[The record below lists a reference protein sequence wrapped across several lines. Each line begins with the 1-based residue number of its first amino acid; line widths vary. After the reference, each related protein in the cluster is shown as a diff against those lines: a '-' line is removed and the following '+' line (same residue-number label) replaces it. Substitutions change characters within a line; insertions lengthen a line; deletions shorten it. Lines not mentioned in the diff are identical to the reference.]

1 MPDWITHILVAWT
14 SCRLLGFKYKQFN
27 AENTVI
33 VMIGSLIPDIFKIY
47 IPLEL
52 LGIYT
57 QNLIMPIHLPIGS
70 LIMASIIS
78 LFFKEKKIIFMFLIF
93 GVFTH
98 FALDSLL
105 TYVSGGMLLLFPF
118 SWQTWQLRIIPLDD
132 YNTMILAM
140 FIAVFV
146 YFISWKKSKSVK

>member
-14 SCRLLGFKYKQFN
+14 ACTLLSFKFKQFN

-52 LGIYT
+52 LGFYT
-57 QNLIMPIHLPIGS
+57 QDFIMPLHLPIGS
-70 LIMASIIS
+70 LIMAAIIS
-78 LFFKEKKIIFMFLIF
+78 LFFKEKKTIFMFLIL

-118 SWQTWQLRIIPLDD
+118 SWETWQLRIIPVDD
-132 YNTMILAM
+132 YNTMILAL

-146 YFISWKKSKSVK
+146 YVISLKKGKSVK

>member
-14 SCRLLGFKYKQFN
+14 TCTLLSFKFKQFN
-27 AENTVI
+27 RENTVI

-52 LGIYT
+52 LGIYA
-57 QNLIMPIHLPIGS
+57 QDIIMPIHLPIGS
-70 LIMASIIS
+70 LIMAAIIS
-78 LFFKEKKIIFMFLIF
+78 LFFKEKKTIFLFLIF

-118 SWQTWQLRIIPLDD
+118 SWQTWQLKIIPIDD
-132 YNTMILAM
+132 YNIMILAL
-140 FIAVFV
+140 FLAVLV
-146 YFISWKKSKSVK
+146 YFVSWKKGKSVK